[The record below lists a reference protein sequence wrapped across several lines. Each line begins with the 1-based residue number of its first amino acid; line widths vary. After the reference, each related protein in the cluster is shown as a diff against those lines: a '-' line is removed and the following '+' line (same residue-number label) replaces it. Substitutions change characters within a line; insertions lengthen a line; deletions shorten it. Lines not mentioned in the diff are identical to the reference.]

1 MQQFRSIA
9 KTYRKLC
16 IREAELTQEIEAEQ
30 YRLEGVRGLDPARE
44 PSGKGCAD
52 NTRFYELM
60 EYRDSKIQERETVR
74 QQLQWIRSVV
84 MDCEVDE
91 RPYVWLVLLCQV
103 PVGKA
108 AKMLDIP
115 WETLSRKISSA
126 LEKVV
131 TEERL
136 EQFDRMSD

>member
-1 MQQFRSIA
+1 M
-9 KTYRKLC
+9 
-16 IREAELTQEIEAEQ
+16 
-30 YRLEGVRGLDPARE
+30 RGLDPARE
-44 PSGKGCAD
+44 PASKGCAD
-52 NTRFYELM
+52 YTRFYELM

-108 AKMLDIP
+108 ATMLDIP

-136 EQFDRMSD
+136 ERYAQLRENEIVQG